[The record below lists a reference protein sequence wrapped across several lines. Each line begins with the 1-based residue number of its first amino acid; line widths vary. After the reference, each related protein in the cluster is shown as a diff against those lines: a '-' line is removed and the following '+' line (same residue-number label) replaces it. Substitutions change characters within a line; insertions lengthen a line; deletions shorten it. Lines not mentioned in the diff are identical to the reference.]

1 MLHPR
6 RLHLRPTEPESATAL
21 AQALDL
27 PEVVAQLLIQRNLR
41 DEDEAR
47 SFLFDD
53 ASSVCSDPML
63 FRDMALAVPLIER
76 AIHDQELIF
85 IHGDY
90 DVDGVCST
98 VLLVEGL
105 TALGATVE
113 HHVPDRFTE
122 GYGVSIKAVE
132 AAAERGAKMLLTCDC
147 GSSSHS
153 AIELAQQRGMT
164 VIVTDHHSLPNP
176 LPTPEAFINPQ
187 LSDCAYPFKP
197 MCGAT
202 IAYKLVCAL
211 YQQRGLAWPDHFLD
225 LVAVAT
231 IADVMP
237 LLGENRGLVRSGLRQ
252 LALLQRP
259 GWRALAQVAGLEEG
273 PWGSFAVG
281 FGLGPRINAAGRLE
295 NAKLA
300 VDLLLTQ
307 DDGEARKLASYL
319 DKLNQ
324 QRRDLEAHMRSQVE
338 ERLEAE
344 PAKLD
349 LGVVVEAGDEWHQGV
364 VGITASRVVDRYGL
378 PAFIMGRVGEVC
390 KGSARAPENVN
401 LFQAMHK
408 CADVFVKFGGHAR
421 AAGFTIAWDRVDEM
435 RQRLAAAVAEVR
447 QGPAPV
453 HADME
458 LSLRA
463 ANLDLARQLRL
474 LEPLGE
480 ANRTPVFLARR
491 VRLEQLKTMGK
502 AQEHLRFRLVQGE
515 LQRKAV
521 AFRLAGDREQILE
534 KQLYYDVLFELEE
547 ESWEGASYPSL
558 RVQALLEPEPQVF
571 ALLQQRPQWSQNGN
585 CPSLVDGRNVVSRRA
600 YLEALLEQ
608 GQQPLVVVHDDSQRA
623 KVQAALPQ
631 HLLTMETYAN
641 LRAGFEDVV
650 LLYPPSSLPDLL
662 QPALQQAARVHV
674 LFGGRELRQ
683 EVQRQSDRWLDRPRL
698 EGIWKSLVRHAR
710 QGRLEQQQFPSIEE
724 DIRPLKASALTLSQ
738 AVEVFEELQL
748 VERKPDSW
756 IIRASGG
763 RRLEESRRYQE
774 MCRGREQFMQLVQRF
789 DERHLRLEERLVG
802 V

>member
-6 RLHLRPTEPESATAL
+6 RLQVRPTEPESARAL

-27 PEVVAQLLIQRNLR
+27 PEVVAQLLIQR
-41 DEDEAR
+41 DMQDVEEAR
-47 SFLFDD
+47 SFLYDD
-53 ASSVCSDPML
+53 AASVCADPML
-63 FRDMALAVPLIER
+63 FRDMAVAVPMIEE
-76 AIHDQELIF
+76 AIASQVRIF

-98 VLLVEGL
+98 VLLAEGL
-105 TALGATVE
+105 TELGALVE
-113 HHVPDRFTE
+113 HHVPDRFSE
-122 GYGVSIKAVE
+122 GYGVSLRAVE
-132 AAAERGAKMLLTCDC
+132 AAAERGCRMLLTCDC
-147 GSSSHS
+147 GSSSHT
-153 AIELAQQRGMT
+153 AIERAQQLGMT
-164 VIVTDHHSLPNP
+164 VIVTDHHGLPNP
-176 LPTPEAFINPQ
+176 LPQPEAFINPQ
-187 LSDCAYPFKP
+187 LPDCAYPFKP
-197 MCGAT
+197 MCGTT
-202 IAYKLVCAL
+202 IAYKLLCAL
-211 YQQRGLAWPDHFLD
+211 HQQRGLAWPTHFLD
-225 LVAVAT
+225 LVGLAT

-237 LLGENRGLVRSGLRQ
+237 LVGENRGLVRSGLRQ
-252 LALLQRP
+252 LALLERP
-259 GWRALAQVAGLEEG
+259 GLRALAQVAGLEEG

-307 DDGEARKLASYL
+307 DEGEARKLAALL
-319 DKLNQ
+319 DRLNQ
-324 QRRDLEAHMRSQVE
+324 QRRDLEAHMRGQVE
-338 ERLEAE
+338 ERLQAD
-344 PAKLD
+344 PARLE
-349 LGVVVEAGDEWHQGV
+349 LGVVVEAGEDWHQGV
-364 VGITASRVVDRYGL
+364 VGITASRVVDRYGV
-378 PAFIMGRVGEVC
+378 PAFIMGRVGDIC

-401 LFQAMHK
+401 LHDAMQK

-421 AAGFTIAWDRVDEM
+421 AAGFTVAWDRVDEM
-435 RQRLAAAVAEVR
+435 RQRLAQAVAEVR

-453 HADME
+453 HVDME

-491 VRLEQLKTMGK
+491 VRLEQLKVMGK
-502 AQEHLRFRLVQGE
+502 TQEHLRFRLVQDQV
-515 LQRKAV
+515 QRKAV
-521 AFRLAGDREQILE
+521 AFRLAGDRDQILE
-534 KQLYYDVLFELEE
+534 KELYYDVLFELEE
-547 ESWEGASYPSL
+547 ESWEGVAYPSL

-571 ALLQQRPQWSQNGN
+571 GLLQQRPQWAQNQGM
-585 CPSLVDGRNVVSRRA
+585 PSLVDGRNVVSRRV
-600 YLEALLEQ
+600 YLEALLAQ
-608 GQQPLVVVHDDSQRA
+608 GHQPLVVVHDDSQRT
-623 KVQAALPQ
+623 KVQAALAQ
-631 HLLTMETYAN
+631 HLVTIETYSQ
-641 LRAGFEDVV
+641 LRPGFEDVV
-650 LLYPPSSLPDLL
+650 LLYPPSCRQDLL

-683 EVQRQSDRWLDRPRL
+683 EIQRQADRWLDRPRL
-698 EGIWKSLVRHAR
+698 EGIWKALMRHAR
-710 QGRLEQQQFPSIEE
+710 QGRLMQQQFPSIEE

-756 IIRASGG
+756 IIRASSG

-802 V
+802 A